1 MTRLESSAWS
11 LAGGS
16 GSVFALAVVL
26 DRLPW
31 QAAFAA
37 VALAVAVWA
46 WTSPLVAGAAI
57 AGVAWLC
64 VTGFDVH
71 RLGDVRIAGSD
82 DAARA
87 AVLVL
92 AGLLAAAVHGLA
104 EARSRHRSADP
115 VWADFYETRPRA
127 AAHRGRHDPSRSPD
141 TPPERRGTD
150 SDVATPRTSDRG
162 TE

>member
-1 MTRLESSAWS
+1 MTRLEASAWP

-16 GSVFALAVVL
+16 ASVFAIAVVL

-31 QAAFAA
+31 QAAFG
-37 VALAVAVWA
+37 VVTLAVAAWA
-46 WTSPLVAGAAI
+46 WPSPPVAGAGVG
-57 AGVAWLC
+57 GVAWLC

-71 RLGDVRIAGSD
+71 RFGVIEITGRD

-92 AGLLAAAVHGLA
+92 AGVLVAAVHTLA
-104 EARSRHRSADP
+104 EARGLRRRADP
-115 VWADFYETRPRA
+115 VWAEFHATTPGPTQVGVPAPRPGDGAGLEEA
-127 AAHRGRHDPSRSPD
+127 A
-141 TPPERRGTD
+141 
-150 SDVATPRTSDRG
+150 PRTSDRG

>member
-1 MTRLESSAWS
+1 MTRLESSAWP

-16 GSVFALAVVL
+16 ASVFALAVVL

-31 QAAFAA
+31 QVGFGV
-37 VALAVAVWA
+37 VALAVAAWA
-46 WTSPLVAGAAI
+46 WSSPTVAGAGVGA
-57 AGVAWLC
+57 VAWLC

-71 RLGDVRIAGSD
+71 HFGDIRVTGSD

-92 AGLLAAAVHGLA
+92 AGVLVAAAHALA
-104 EARSRHRSADP
+104 EAYGRYRRADP
-115 VWADFYETRPRA
+115 VWAEFHATTPGLAQEGASIPPPRSHGEAGLEEA
-127 AAHRGRHDPSRSPD
+127 A
-141 TPPERRGTD
+141 
-150 SDVATPRTSDRG
+150 PRTSDRG